1 MVRQARRL
9 RSPLEMYSVL
19 LISRDPAARER
30 WARELAAHRCDALV
44 FAPGP
49 AAVAAAV
56 TPLDAIVV
64 ELELA
69 ADWLHCGDVAR
80 AGRTAPLIALSFW
93 QTDDGRYRKL
103 AFRVGCDAYLQ
114 APCTARHLLETID
127 RLADGERRI
136 DAKSQEGRVVPWR
149 RSSVR

>member
-1 MVRQARRL
+1 MVCRARRL

-30 WARELAAHRCDALV
+30 WARELAAQRCDALV

-64 ELELA
+64 ELEFA

-80 AGRTAPLIALSFW
+80 ADRMAPLIALSFW
-93 QTDDGRYRKL
+93 HTGNGRYREL
-103 AFRVGCDAYLQ
+103 AFRMGCDAYLQ
-114 APCTARHLLETID
+114 APCTAQHLLETID
-127 RLADGERRI
+127 RLAAGERRI
-136 DAKSQEGRVVPWR
+136 DAKSQEGRVVPWW